1 MPVEKF
7 DCFDVSIENN
17 IAHICLN
24 RPEKRNS
31 MIPAFWDQLPKAIAD
46 IDDNARARVIV
57 ISSTGPV
64 FSAGMDL
71 AAFAPKAPVD
81 KDEARRVDEQD
92 QALREHE
99 RHEQLAPSVQADESG
114 KRDQAADP

>member
-1 MPVEKF
+1 MDILHCFGKPWGVHLSIEKF
-7 DCFDVSIENN
+7 ACFDVPIENH

-31 MIPAFWDQLPKAIAD
+31 MIPEFWDQLPEVIAD

-64 FSAGMDL
+64 FTAGMDL
-71 AAFAPKAPVD
+71 AAFAP
-81 KDEARRVDEQD
+81 
-92 QALREHE
+92 
-99 RHEQLAPSVQADESG
+99 RHLSLIHI
-114 KRDQAADP
+114 

>member
-1 MPVEKF
+1 MDILHCFGKPWGVHLSIEKF
-7 DCFDVSIENN
+7 ACFDVSIENH

-31 MIPAFWDQLPKAIAD
+31 MIPEFWDQLPEVIAD

-64 FSAGMDL
+64 FTAGMDL
-71 AAFAPKAPVD
+71 AAFAPRHTAD
-81 KDEARRVDEQD
+81 KDEARRNSI
-92 QALREHE
+92 
-99 RHEQLAPSVQADESG
+99 RHG
-114 KRDQAADP
+114 AAFYD